1 MRTGVVCFLCCAIVL
16 VSGLAL
22 AGEDAAQEVE
32 SKISQVTV
40 YSDRALVRRV
50 ATLTVH
56 PGEYEFVFA
65 GLPRWLDDDSL
76 RASGAGSAAARLLGI
91 ESKVVYTKETPE
103 ERVQALRDEIQ
114 ALEDKIQVVTD
125 ELDVL
130 GEQRDFVTQMKLH
143 AQQAAA
149 QQFQFK
155 EVDTEE
161 WSRIVNYVG
170 TTLDELMQS
179 AREKN
184 IELRELKKDLEIK
197 QKELGELKRERVV
210 ETKQV
215 TVSVEALG
223 DGTLELALDYV
234 VRGAAWR
241 PLYDARADVN
251 AGTVELTYYG
261 TVSQK
266 TGEDWTDVKLVL
278 STAQPAIGAQVPE
291 LSPWYLDSG
300 WRQMEKAKDK
310 VGGAYRGA
318 REGVTFAT
326 ETAGVEVEELADGA
340 AEPLVLAERAIA
352 LVAER
357 GTSAVFEIKK
367 TETIPSDNEPHR
379 TTIGIVKL
387 DGEMRYTI
395 VPKIRPTAFLETT
408 VTNTSELHLLTGPVH
423 VFLGP
428 DFIGRARI
436 DGVAPTEEFE
446 LSLGPDERVKVE
458 RETLKDRTNVSKT
471 RNKVVVRNTIEVT
484 VENYT
489 GKTASFVV
497 EDQIPVSQDADVK
510 VKLLEATDRIEADKA
525 TGELTWEFE
534 LGPGASKELTF
545 EFDFSFPK
553 EAFDYYRRTQ
563 RYQLA
568 FQ

>member
-1 MRTGVVCFLCCAIVL
+1 MRTGVVCFLCCAIV
-16 VSGLAL
+16 VAGGLAL
-22 AGEDAAQEVE
+22 AGENAAQEVD

-50 ATLTVH
+50 ATLTVQ
-56 PGEYEFVFA
+56 PGEYEFVFTA
-65 GLPRWLDDDSL
+65 LPRWLDDDSL
-76 RASGAGSAAARLLGI
+76 RASGAGSATARLLGI
-91 ESKVVYTKETPE
+91 DSKVVYTKDTPE
-103 ERVQALRDEIQ
+103 ERVQALRDEVQ
-114 ALEDKIQVVTD
+114 ALEDKIQAATD
-125 ELDVL
+125 ELAVL
-130 GEQRDFVTQMKLH
+130 AEQREFITQMKLH

-155 EVDTEE
+155 DVNTEE
-161 WSRIVNYVG
+161 WRGIVEYVG
-170 TTLDELMQS
+170 TTLEELMTA

-184 IELRELKKDLEIK
+184 IEMRELKKELEIK
-197 QKELGELKRERVV
+197 QKELGEYKRERVV

-223 DGTLELALDYV
+223 DGTLDLALDYV
-234 VRGAAWR
+234 VRGATWR
-241 PLYDARADVN
+241 PLYDARADIDK
-251 AGTVELTYYG
+251 GTVELTYYG

-266 TGEDWTDVKLVL
+266 TGEDWTDVKLAL

-291 LSPWYLDSG
+291 LAPWVLDSG
-300 WRQMEKAKDK
+300 WRELEEKEEKAGRRTKGRD
-310 VGGAYRGA
+310 GQDT
-318 REGVTFAT
+318 EGEA
-326 ETAGVEVEELADGA
+326 AGEELTLYVVTPDAEA
-340 AEPLVLAERAIA
+340 AAPMERALA
-352 LVAER
+352 TVAER
-357 GTSAVFEIKK
+357 GTSAVFEVKK
-367 TETIPSDNEPHR
+367 SETIPSDNEPHR
-379 TTIGIVKL
+379 TTIGIIKL

-446 LSLGPDERVKVE
+446 LSLGPDERIKVE
-458 RETLKDRTNVSKT
+458 REILKDRTKVSKT
-471 RNKVVVRNTIEVT
+471 RNKVGVRNTVKVT

-489 GKTASFVV
+489 GKTVSIVV
-497 EDQIPVSQDADVK
+497 EEQVPVSQDADVR
-510 VKLLEATDRIEADKA
+510 VKLIEATDKIDPDEA
-525 TGELTWEFE
+525 TGELKWEFD
-534 LGPGASKELTF
+534 LDTGAKKELTF

-568 FQ
+568 F